1 MKTQQEI
8 KEQIEILEYKIQQ
21 CRKYHDKKGGARQTR
36 NLRKYRMVLAFITT
50 NPSESSLLS
59 QQTSLKAI
67 IKSKRSQYEQ
77 WKMNNATTG
86 IEKKDRRTFNEKLG
100 LTDLRRQLRTI
111 NQILN

>member
-1 MKTQQEI
+1 MKTQQEVKQLI
-8 KEQIEILEYKIQQ
+8 ADCESKITIY
-21 CRKYHDKKGGARQTR
+21 RKVKNKKGETR
-36 NLRKYRMVLAFITT
+36 ETSNLRKYRMVLAFIIT
-50 NPSESSLLS
+50 NPGEPSLLS

-100 LTDLRRQLRTI
+100 LTDLRRQLRMI